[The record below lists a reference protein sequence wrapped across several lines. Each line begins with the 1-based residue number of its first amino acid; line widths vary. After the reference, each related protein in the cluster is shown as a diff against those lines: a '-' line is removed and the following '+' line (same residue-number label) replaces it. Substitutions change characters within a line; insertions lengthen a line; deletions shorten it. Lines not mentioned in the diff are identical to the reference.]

1 MIALDE
7 TDRALLALLRADARQ
22 PLTSLAGT
30 LDLSRATV
38 KARIDRL
45 LERGVIQGFTVVL
58 RPEAEIAPVR
68 AITLVEIDGN
78 ATDRVTRRLQGL
90 PSIVAIHATNGRWD
104 LVLEVEVGSL
114 EAFDAALREIR
125 QIDGVANTESN
136 LLLARRKG

>member
-1 MIALDE
+1 MTVLDE
-7 TDRALLALLRADARQ
+7 TDRALLSLLRADARQ
-22 PLTSLAGT
+22 PLTSLAAA

-58 RPEAEIAPVR
+58 RPEAEIAPIR
-68 AITLVEIDGN
+68 AITMVEIDGN
-78 ATDRVTRRLQGL
+78 ATDRITRRLQGL
-90 PSIVAIHATNGRWD
+90 PSVTAIHATNGRWD
-104 LVLEVEVGSL
+104 LVLELEVASL

-125 QIDGVANTESN
+125 QIEGVANSESN

>member
-1 MIALDE
+1 MTVLDE

-22 PLTSLAGT
+22 PLTSLAAA

-38 KARIDRL
+38 KARIDKL

-58 RPEAEIAPVR
+58 RPEAEIAPIR
-68 AITLVEIDGN
+68 AITMVEIDGN
-78 ATDRVTRRLQGL
+78 STDRITRRLQGL
-90 PSIVAIHATNGRWD
+90 PSVTAIHATNGRWD
-104 LVLEVEVGSL
+104 LVLELEVASL

-125 QIDGVANTESN
+125 QIEGVANSESN